1 MNFSYK
7 IRYDRTFHKGTHKG
21 EESAMNYIKI
31 FQNSQSLSVSVGNIY
46 SKYQLM
52 HTFLDNFQ
60 QGGKHAAQIA
70 IHQVDLRREENL
82 LIKNH

>member
-1 MNFSYK
+1 
-7 IRYDRTFHKGTHKG
+7 
-21 EESAMNYIKI
+21 MNYIKR
-31 FQNSQSLSVSVGNIY
+31 FQNAQALSVSVGNIY

-70 IHQVDLRREENL
+70 IHQAELNREKNL
-82 LIKNH
+82 QIINFYLSHPYRLII